1 MTLKFCPPP
10 PIYHIGDAPFF
21 SRWTTGAEHRGETG
35 MSHLAHS
42 REAIVAV
49 AGWTGRG
56 ALFGVAAAGIVVAG
70 ALLQIAA
77 AWIID

>member
-1 MTLKFCPPP
+1 
-10 PIYHIGDAPFF
+10 
-21 SRWTTGAEHRGETG
+21 